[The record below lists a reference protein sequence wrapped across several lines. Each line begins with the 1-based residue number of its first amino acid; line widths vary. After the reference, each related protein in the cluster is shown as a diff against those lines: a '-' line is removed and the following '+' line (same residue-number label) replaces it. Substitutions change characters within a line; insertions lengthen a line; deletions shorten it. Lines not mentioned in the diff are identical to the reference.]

1 MLSCIDA
8 AREHLP
14 CGISSGEFSPDD
26 MKRSAA
32 GSIEPEIVVHRLHAD
47 QPIKCVAAARQ
58 LARAIMAAANEI
70 DGLT

>member
-1 MLSCIDA
+1 MWGVPG
-8 AREHLP
+8 R
-14 CGISSGEFSPDD
+14 DD
-26 MKRSAA
+26 MLMGFTAIQVSD

>member
-1 MLSCIDA
+1 MQH
-8 AREHLP
+8 ARICHASY
-14 CGISSGEFSPDD
+14 CRASSRPLK
-26 MKRSAA
+26 KRSAA